1 MSYMLSALVVAVL
14 GAYAH
19 FAVQAFRS
27 QYLLLLNHRGGELF
41 FFEKA
46 AADGRYTLIQPVRV
60 PSAVIRYARTRAGS
74 LARTAPERVMQH
86 APGQLFRALQKPG
99 RRARAAHV

>member
-19 FAVQAFRS
+19 LAVQAFRS
-27 QYLLLLNHRGGELF
+27 QYLLVLNHRGGELF

-46 AADGRYTLIQPVRV
+46 VDGRYTLIQPVRL